1 MGLADTFKA
10 WATAAAA
17 RDKTTLAST
26 LASTVTYGDH
36 PPFKPHDDLDAF
48 LSATVEPEVK
58 ETYVDE
64 LVIDEP
70 AKKVS
75 GRVVHSTAPRSD
87 GSKGEWS
94 AIVFAHFDD
103 DGKITRI
110 HSLGEDAIL
119 DQIRQ
124 GVLTPPVGRS
134 AKLVPSAPLLSTD
147 EIDAFY
153 QGYID
158 VLQGRTVTENF
169 HKFVHD
175 ELSHDVTPLLLP
187 VFIQVLNGFFDQVE
201 GFTFEVKNLVCDE
214 KSQKVG
220 ALVGLSGL
228 PVQAFRGVEP
238 TGKRFEADEY
248 CVYSLQG
255 GKIKTLWSVWDANTY
270 KKSLSGEIA
279 V

>member
-1 MGLADTFKA
+1 MGLADTFKT
-10 WATAAAA
+10 WATATAA
-17 RDKTTLAST
+17 RDKATLATTLAST
-26 LASTVTYGDH
+26 VQYGDR
-36 PPFKPHDDLDAF
+36 PPLKPHDDLDAF
-48 LSATVEPEVK
+48 LSATVEPEVM

-64 LVIDEP
+64 LAIDEP
-70 AKKVS
+70 AKKIS

-94 AIVFAHFDD
+94 AIVFAHFDE

-110 HSLGEDAIL
+110 HSLGEDSIL

-124 GVLTPPVGRS
+124 GVLTPPVGR
-134 AKLVPSAPLLSTD
+134 ATELAPLASFLTTD

-153 QGYID
+153 HGYID

-169 HKFVHD
+169 HRFVHD
-175 ELSHDVTPLLLP
+175 ELSHDVTPLSLP
-187 VFIQVLNGFFDQVE
+187 VFIHVINGFFEQVE
-201 GFTFEVKNLVCDE
+201 GFSFEIKSLVCDE
-214 KSQKVG
+214 KSQKIG
-220 ALVGLSGL
+220 ALVGLSGR

-238 TGKRFEADEY
+238 TGRRFQADEY

-255 GKIKTLWSVWDANTY
+255 GKIKTLWSVWDADTY
-270 KKSLSGEIA
+270 KKNLAGEIA

>member
-1 MGLADTFKA
+1 MGLADTFKT

-17 RDKTTLAST
+17 RDKATLAST

-36 PPFKPHDDLDAF
+36 GPFKPHDDLDAF
-48 LSATVEPEVK
+48 LLATVEPEVK

-94 AIVFAHFDD
+94 AIVFAHFDS

-110 HSLGEDAIL
+110 HSLGEDSIL

-134 AKLVPSAPLLSTD
+134 AGLTPSAPLLSTD

-187 VFIQVLNGFFDQVE
+187 IFIQVLNGFFDQVE
-201 GFTFEVKNLVCDE
+201 GFSFEVKNLVCDE
-214 KSQKVG
+214 KAQKVG